1 MLKINIEHEIKNA
14 LTALNNNGNTKTSLF
29 LKIDISLK
37 AQGLTAILGA
47 SGAGK
52 TSLIN
57 IISGL
62 IKPDKGLIIF
72 KDRVLFDSS
81 LKINIPI
88 HKRHL
93 GYVFQDARLFPHYRV
108 RGNLKYGLAASM
120 EPKFDEIVKLLGI
133 AHLLT
138 RFPYGLSGGEK
149 QRVAIGRAL
158 LSAPQ
163 LLLMDE
169 PMSSLD
175 NARKQELLPYLK
187 LLTQEI
193 KIPILYVTHNLQEI
207 KNMAQNIITLDQG
220 CVREDSN

>member
-133 AHLLT
+133 AHLLA

>member
-88 HKRHL
+88 HKRKL

-220 CVREDSN
+220 CVRED